1 MDNRGSSTIEITVIL
16 IIILMIFGV
25 ILSSIENSENKLT
38 KTQETNNME
47 KLISEVVDNLIN
59 NPGTPNNWEEY
70 GKGSPGLAIINEGG
84 EVIPNSIS
92 YQKFIALGKDYSK
105 FVDKGLFNSKIKS
118 SMELQP
124 QESTISSVKIGS
136 TDDGEEIFSINR
148 LVKCNFYKNYVINDF
163 TNPGKCNHNHKQDSC
178 SCQYFKVFPG
188 NLKKSDYYLLIDDS
202 ETEDL
207 KYIIDTTRVVKGRYW
222 QQATSNVIYLNDKID
237 FYEDKSA
244 IVFVHLD
251 KPKPNAVIISVPK
264 TFDKNNIEYD
274 FFKTTNCIF
283 IFKAWY

>member
-136 TDDGEEIFSINR
+136 TDDGEKIFSINR
-148 LVKCNFYKNYVINDF
+148 HVKCNFYKN
-163 TNPGKCNHNHKQDSC
+163 
-178 SCQYFKVFPG
+178 
-188 NLKKSDYYLLIDDS
+188 
-202 ETEDL
+202 
-207 KYIIDTTRVVKGRYW
+207 
-222 QQATSNVIYLNDKID
+222 
-237 FYEDKSA
+237 
-244 IVFVHLD
+244 
-251 KPKPNAVIISVPK
+251 
-264 TFDKNNIEYD
+264 
-274 FFKTTNCIF
+274 
-283 IFKAWY
+283 

>member
-70 GKGSPGLAIINEGG
+70 GKGSPGLAIINEDG
-84 EVIPNSIS
+84 EVISNSIS

-163 TNPGKCNHNHKQDSC
+163 TNPGKCNHNHKQDTC

-188 NLKKSDYYLLIDDS
+188 NVKKSDYYLLIDDY
-202 ETEDL
+202 EKDNL
-207 KYIIDTTRVVKGRYW
+207 KYIVDTTRVVKERYW
-222 QQATSNVIYLNDKID
+222 QQATSNVIYLNDKFD
-237 FYEDKSA
+237 FYEDNSA
-244 IVFVHLD
+244 VVFVHLD
-251 KPKPNAVIISVPK
+251 NPKPNAVIISVPK
-264 TFDKNNIEYD
+264 TFDKNNIEYE
-274 FFKTTNCIF
+274 TN
-283 IFKAWY
+283 